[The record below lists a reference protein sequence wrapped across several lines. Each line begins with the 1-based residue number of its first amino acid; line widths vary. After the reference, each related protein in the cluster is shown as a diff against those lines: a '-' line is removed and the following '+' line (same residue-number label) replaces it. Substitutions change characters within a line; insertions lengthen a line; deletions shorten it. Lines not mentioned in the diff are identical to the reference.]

1 MLLVTPGFDYFLV
14 SQIIAFKVHRI
25 NNHIVE

>member
-14 SQIIAFKVHRI
+14 SQIIAFKVHRTNI
-25 NNHIVE
+25 HVVE